1 MAGER
6 DIHYRAEVRSMGFED
21 APALPIYHLML
32 HEHRAGGWTGVLD
45 LRPRVDT
52 EGEAFDAVIGA
63 GLAPGTACGTT
74 LRMKGGPRAR
84 TWTSV
89 ITAATA
95 KAPDSS
101 ERYAMCALLI
111 ADPLTALRNR
121 RVYFGWGECGL
132 DALVGGAMSCAA
144 NGAGTPGREPALRG
158 MPPIRVYPEVRSE
171 VRRVPYAIARGETLG
186 EWLDALCEALRI
198 RIEILSTSDGRLA
211 IALRDKPPPQSGLNR
226 GGPIEM
232 TADDTVEPST
242 DVIVLGRTT
251 LASSAIERGSM
262 IDVPSRGD
270 PVRFGP
276 RGAVGDI
283 FETPLIS
290 DDEARE
296 RKRRREQRAA
306 LAQVRVHGLTGQPG
320 MLPGRTV
327 RLMQRAPD
335 SADAGGSKDAQSDF
349 GSGQSA
355 GTTTG
360 RDGSVPPAQA
370 ADLGEEHT
378 LFGTSEWQVC
388 EIPHIYRGGGYVN
401 EVALEKASIAW
412 YPEGPHERRR
422 THIVTGIIECAEA
435 EAGERVARDR
445 LGRIPVR
452 LAFMRPKPE
461 ESENEDWSTTLIL
474 AVQTEGGGSTHT
486 VVTDHREG
494 DLCKVRV
501 HGPLSAEIVGFVH
514 RDDRAIKESAIGAT
528 AAVLV
533 GQDSGEWEGFAF
545 EPWRHPDD
553 GGETAAQAG
562 ESGSGTGTVEGGSE
576 EETAP

>member
-6 DIHYRAEVRSMGFED
+6 DIHYRAEVRSMGHED
-21 APALPIYHLML
+21 APALPVYHLML

-52 EGEAFDAVIGA
+52 EGEAFDALIHA
-63 GLAPGTACGTT
+63 GLAPGTACATT

-144 NGAGTPGREPALRG
+144 NAAGTPGREPVLRG
-158 MPPIRVYPEVRSE
+158 MPPIRIYPEVRSA

-186 EWLDALCEALRI
+186 EWLDGLCEALRI

-226 GGPIEM
+226 DGPIEM
-232 TADDTVEPST
+232 TADDTIEPSA
-242 DVIVLGRTT
+242 DVIVLGRTM

-262 IDVPSRGD
+262 IDIPSRGD

-276 RGAVGDI
+276 RGGLGDV

-296 RKRRREQRAA
+296 RQRRREQRAA

-327 RLMQRAPD
+327 RLMRRVPD
-335 SADAGGSKDAQSDF
+335 GADTGGSHDVQTET
-349 GSGQSA
+349 
-355 GTTTG
+355 GTDRNEGTATG
-360 RDGSVPPAQA
+360 GDGSAPPNRTA
-370 ADLGEEHT
+370 GPREEHT
-378 LFGTSEWQVC
+378 LFGSSEWQVC
-388 EIPHIYRGGGYVN
+388 ETPHIYRGGGYVN
-401 EVALEKASIAW
+401 EVALEKSSVAW
-412 YPEGPHERRR
+412 FPEGPHERRR
-422 THIVTGIIECAEA
+422 THMLTGIIECGGTQ
-435 EAGERVARDR
+435 AGERVARDR

-452 LAFMRPKPE
+452 LAFMRPRPE
-461 ESENEDWSTTLIL
+461 DSATEDWSTTMML
-474 AVQTEGGGSTHT
+474 AVQAEAGGSTHT
-486 VVTDHREG
+486 VVADHREG

-501 HGPLSAEIVGFVH
+501 DGPLRAEIVGFVH
-514 RDDRAIKESAIGAT
+514 RDDRAIRESAVGAT
-528 AAVLV
+528 AAVFV
-533 GQDSGEWEGFAF
+533 GQENDKWEGFAF
-545 EPWRHPDD
+545 EPWRPPDD
-553 GGETAAQAG
+553 SGETAAQATAMG
-562 ESGSGTGTVEGGSE
+562 FVEGGSE
-576 EETAP
+576 GEASA

>member
-6 DIHYRAEVRSMGFED
+6 DIHYRAEVRSMGFEE

-32 HEHRAGGWTGVLD
+32 HEHRAGGWTGVID

-52 EGEAFDAVIGA
+52 EGEAFDAVMRA

-101 ERYAMCALLI
+101 ERYATCALLI

-121 RVYFGWGECGL
+121 RVWFGWGECAL
-132 DALVGGAMSCAA
+132 DALVGGAMSCAG
-144 NGAGTPGREPALRG
+144 NGAGTPGREPVLRG
-158 MPPIRVYPEVRSE
+158 MPPIRIYLEVRRE
-171 VRRVPYAIARGETLG
+171 VRRVTYAIAGGETLG
-186 EWLDALCEALRI
+186 EWLDGLCEALRI

-211 IALRDKPPPQSGLNR
+211 IALRDQPPPRSGLNR
-226 GGPIEM
+226 GGPVEM

-242 DVIVLGRTT
+242 DVIVLGRTV
-251 LASSAIERGSM
+251 LASSATERGSI

-270 PVRFGP
+270 PVRFGET
-276 RGAVGDI
+276 GALGDV
-283 FETPLIS
+283 FETPSIS
-290 DDEARE
+290 DDEAHE

-306 LAQVRVHGLTGQPG
+306 LAQVRVYGLTGQPG

-327 RLMQRAPD
+327 RLMQRA
-335 SADAGGSKDAQSDF
+335 ADDADTGDAQDD
-349 GSGQSA
+349 SGNGTNG
-355 GTTTG
+355 GTT
-360 RDGSVPPAQA
+360 A
-370 ADLGEEHT
+370 EEHT

-388 EIPHIYRGGGYVN
+388 ETPHIYRGGGYVN
-401 EVALEKASIAW
+401 EVALEKASTAW

-422 THIVTGIIECAEA
+422 MHVLTGIIECGGTQ
-435 EAGERVARDR
+435 AGERVARDR

-452 LAFMRPKPE
+452 LALMRPKPE
-461 ESENEDWSTTLIL
+461 DSENEDWSTTMML
-474 AVQTEGGGSTHT
+474 AVQTEGGGRTHA
-486 VVTDHREG
+486 VVGDHREG

-501 HGPLSAEIVGFVH
+501 HGPFRAEIVGFVH
-514 RDDRAIKESAIGAT
+514 RDDRAIKESAVPAT
-528 AAVLV
+528 AAMLV
-533 GQDSGEWEGFAF
+533 GQESGEWEGFAF

-553 GGETAAQAG
+553 GGQAAAQADATG
-562 ESGSGTGTVEGGSE
+562 SGSGTVEDGSE
-576 EETAP
+576 NNTSISRAKI

>member
-21 APALPIYHLML
+21 APALPVYHLML

-52 EGEAFDAVIGA
+52 EGEAFDAVMRA

-121 RVYFGWGECGL
+121 RVWFGWGECAL
-132 DALVGGAMSCAA
+132 DALVGGAMSCAG
-144 NGAGTPGREPALRG
+144 NGAGTPGREPVLRG
-158 MPPIRVYPEVRSE
+158 MPPIRIYSE
-171 VRRVPYAIARGETLG
+171 VRGTVHRVPYAIARGETLG
-186 EWLDALCEALRI
+186 EWLDGLCEALRI

-211 IALRDKPPPQSGLNR
+211 IALRDKPPPLSGLNR

-242 DVIVLGRTT
+242 DVIVLGRTM

-262 IDVPSRGD
+262 IDLPSRGD

-276 RGAVGDI
+276 GGALGDI
-283 FETPLIS
+283 FETPFIS

-296 RKRRREQRAA
+296 RIRRREKRGA
-306 LAQVRVHGLTGQPG
+306 LAQVRVYGLTGQPG

-327 RLMQRAPD
+327 RLVQRAPD
-335 SADAGGSKDAQSDF
+335 DADAEDSQDE
-349 GSGQSA
+349 SGNAEST
-355 GTTTG
+355 GTTYG
-360 RDGSVPPAQA
+360 GDASFPPPRAAAARD
-370 ADLGEEHT
+370 EHT
-378 LFGTSEWQVC
+378 LFGASEWQVC
-388 EIPHIYRGGGYVN
+388 ETPHIYRGGGYVN
-401 EVALEKASIAW
+401 EVALEKASDAW
-412 YPEGPHERRR
+412 FPEGPHERRR
-422 THIVTGIIECAEA
+422 THVLTGIIESGGTQ
-435 EAGERVARDR
+435 AGERVARDR

-452 LAFMRPKPE
+452 LAFMRPNPKDQ
-461 ESENEDWSTTLIL
+461 EDWSTTMML
-474 AVQTEGGGSTHT
+474 AVQTEAGGSTHT
-486 VVTDHREG
+486 VLADHREG

-501 HGPLSAEIVGFVH
+501 HGPLRAEIVGFVH
-514 RDDRAIKESAIGAT
+514 RDDRAIKESAVGAT
-528 AAVLV
+528 AALLV
-533 GQDSGEWEGFAF
+533 GQENGEWEGLAF
-545 EPWRHPDD
+545 EPWRRLDD
-553 GGETAAQAG
+553 SGEMAAQASG
-562 ESGSGTGTVEGGSE
+562 TGSGTGAVEGGSE
-576 EETAP
+576 DETAP

>member
-52 EGEAFDAVIGA
+52 EGEAFDAVIRA

-74 LRMKGGPRAR
+74 LRMKDGPRAR

-95 KAPDSS
+95 KAPDSAES
-101 ERYAMCALLI
+101 HAMCALLI

-121 RVYFGWGECGL
+121 RVWFGWGECGL

-144 NGAGTPGREPALRG
+144 NGTGTPGREPVLRG
-158 MPPIRVYPEVRSE
+158 MPPIRIYPEVRST
-171 VRRVPYAIARGETLG
+171 VQRVPYAVARGETLG
-186 EWLDALCEALRI
+186 EWLDGLCEALRI

-211 IALRDKPPPQSGLNR
+211 IALRDGSPPQSGLNR

-242 DVIVLGRTT
+242 DVIVLGRTV
-251 LASSAIERGSM
+251 LASSAGERGSM
-262 IDVPSRGD
+262 LDTPSRGD

-276 RGAVGDI
+276 RGALGDV
-283 FETPLIS
+283 FETPMMS
-290 DDEARE
+290 DDEVRE
-296 RKRRREQRAA
+296 RKRRREDRAA
-306 LAQVRVHGLTGQPG
+306 LAQLRVHGLTGQPG

-335 SADAGGSKDAQSDF
+335 DADTGDSQVDPGN
-349 GSGQSA
+349 GA
-355 GTTTG
+355 GTETTAAG
-360 RDGSVPPAQA
+360 DGSVPPPDA
-370 ADLGEEHT
+370 AASGEEHT

-388 EIPHIYRGGGYVN
+388 ETPHIYRGGGYVN

-412 YPEGPHERRR
+412 YPEGSHERRR
-422 THIVTGIIECAEA
+422 MHILTGIIECGGAR
-435 EAGERVARDR
+435 AGERVARDR

-452 LAFMRPKPE
+452 LALMRPKPE
-461 ESENEDWSTTLIL
+461 DAEDEDWSTTMML
-474 AVQTEGGGSTHT
+474 AVQTESGGRTHT
-486 VVTDHREG
+486 VVADHREG

-501 HGPLSAEIVGFVH
+501 HGPLRAEIVGFVH
-514 RDDRAIKESAIGAT
+514 RDDRAIKESAVGAT

-533 GQDSGEWEGFAF
+533 GQEGGEWEGFAF
-545 EPWRHPDD
+545 EPWKHPDD
-553 GGETAAQAG
+553 AGKAEAQAG
-562 ESGSGTGTVEGGSE
+562 DAASGTGGAEGGSG

>member
-1 MAGER
+1 MAGAQ
-6 DIHYRAEVRSMGFED
+6 DIHYRAEVRSMGHED
-21 APALPIYHLML
+21 APALSIYHLML

-52 EGEAFDAVIGA
+52 EGEAFDAVIRA

-74 LRMKGGPRAR
+74 LRMQGGPRAR

-89 ITAATA
+89 ITAVTA

-121 RVYFGWGECGL
+121 RVYFGWGECDL

-144 NGAGTPGREPALRG
+144 NGAGTPGREPVLRG
-158 MPPIRVYPEVRSE
+158 MPPIRIYPEVRSA

-186 EWLDALCEALRI
+186 EWLDGLCEALRI

-242 DVIVLGRTT
+242 DAIVLGRTT
-251 LASSAIERGSM
+251 LASSAIERGSLVD
-262 IDVPSRGD
+262 IPSRGD

-276 RGAVGDI
+276 RGALGDI
-283 FETPLIS
+283 FDTPLIS

-327 RLMQRAPD
+327 RLMQRPPGDAD
-335 SADAGGSKDAQSDF
+335 SGGSQDARND
-349 GSGQSA
+349 SG
-355 GTTTG
+355 TG
-360 RDGSVPPAQA
+360 RSEGTATGGVGSVPPARA
-370 ADLGEEHT
+370 GAPRDEHT

-388 EIPHIYRGGGYVN
+388 ETPHIYRGGGYVN

-422 THIVTGIIECAEA
+422 THSLTGIIECAEA
-435 EAGERVARDR
+435 EPGERVARDR

-452 LAFMRPKPE
+452 LAFMRPSSE
-461 ESENEDWSTTLIL
+461 ESGHDAWSTTMML
-474 AVQTEGGGSTHT
+474 AVQAGSGGSTHT
-486 VVTDHREG
+486 VVADHREG
-494 DLCKVRV
+494 DLCKVRI
-501 HGPLSAEIVGFVH
+501 HGPLRAEIVGFVH
-514 RDDRAIKESAIGAT
+514 RDDRSIRESAVGTT
-528 AAVLV
+528 AAMIV
-533 GQDSGEWEGFAF
+533 GQVNDEWEGLAF

-553 GGETAAQAG
+553 SGETATQAD
-562 ESGSGTGTVEGGSE
+562 ETGSGTGAAEGGSE
-576 EETAP
+576 PETAL

>member
-6 DIHYRAEVRSMGFED
+6 DIHYRAEVRSMGSED
-21 APALPIYHLML
+21 APALPIHHLML

-45 LRPRVDT
+45 LRPRVET
-52 EGEAFDAVIGA
+52 EGEAFDALIRA

-121 RVYFGWGECGL
+121 RVYFGWGECTL

-144 NGAGTPGREPALRG
+144 NGAGTPGREPVLRG
-158 MPPIRVYPEVRSE
+158 MPPIRIYPEVRSA

-186 EWLDALCEALRI
+186 EWLDGLCEALRI
-198 RIEILSTSDGRLA
+198 RIEILSTGDGRLA

-226 GGPIEM
+226 GGPVEM

-242 DVIVLGRTT
+242 DVIVLGRTM
-251 LASSAIERGSM
+251 LASAAIERGSL
-262 IDVPSRGD
+262 IDIPSRGD

-276 RGAVGDI
+276 EGALGDV

-290 DDEARE
+290 EDEARE

-335 SADAGGSKDAQSDF
+335 DADTGGSQDTRGD
-349 GSGQSA
+349 SG
-355 GTTTG
+355 TG
-360 RDGSVPPAQA
+360 RSEGTAIGGDGSVPPAQTA
-370 ADLGEEHT
+370 APREEHT

-388 EIPHIYRGGGYVN
+388 DIPHIYRGGGYVN
-401 EVALEKASIAW
+401 EVALEKASVAW
-412 YPEGPHERRR
+412 YPEGPRETRR
-422 THIVTGIIECAEA
+422 THMLTGIIECGDA

-461 ESENEDWSTTLIL
+461 ESGNEDCSITMML
-474 AVQTEGGGSTHT
+474 AIQTEAGGSTHT
-486 VVTDHREG
+486 VVADHREG

-501 HGPLSAEIVGFVH
+501 HGPLRAEIVGFVH
-514 RDDRAIKESAIGAT
+514 RDDRAIKESAVGAT
-528 AAVLV
+528 AAVIV
-533 GQDSGEWEGFAF
+533 GQENGQWEGFAF

-553 GGETAAQAG
+553 SGEPAAQATG
-562 ESGSGTGTVEGGSE
+562 TGPETGTVEE
-576 EETAP
+576 

>member
-6 DIHYRAEVRSMGFED
+6 DIHYRAEVRSMGRED

-52 EGEAFDAVIGA
+52 EGEAFDAVMRA

-89 ITAATA
+89 ITATTA

-121 RVYFGWGECGL
+121 RVWFGWGECGL
-132 DALVGGAMSCAA
+132 DALVGGAMSCAGNA
-144 NGAGTPGREPALRG
+144 AGTPGREPVLRG
-158 MPPIRVYPEVRSE
+158 MPPIRIYPEVRRA

-186 EWLDALCEALRI
+186 EWLDGLCEALRI

-211 IALRDKPPPQSGLNR
+211 IALRDQPPPRSGLNR
-226 GGPIEM
+226 GGPVEM

-242 DVIVLGRTT
+242 DVIVLGRTM
-251 LASSAIERGSM
+251 LASSATERGAM
-262 IDVPSRGD
+262 IDLPSRGD

-276 RGAVGDI
+276 QGALGDI
-283 FETPLIS
+283 LETPSIS

-296 RKRRREQRAA
+296 RKRRREKRAA
-306 LAQVRVHGLTGQPG
+306 LAQVRVYGLTGQPG

-327 RLMQRAPD
+327 RLMQRASD
-335 SADAGGSKDAQSDF
+335 GAESGSSADDSRSTASERTTSGGDA
-349 GSGQSA
+349 
-355 GTTTG
+355 
-360 RDGSVPPAQA
+360 SVPPPHA
-370 ADLGEEHT
+370 AAPREEHT
-378 LFGTSEWQVC
+378 LFGASEWQVC
-388 EIPHIYRGGGYVN
+388 ETPHIYRGGGYVN
-401 EVALEKASIAW
+401 EVALEKASEAW
-412 YPEGPHERRR
+412 FPEGPHERRR
-422 THIVTGIIECAEA
+422 MHVLTGIIEHDGTQ
-435 EAGERVARDR
+435 AGERVARDR

-452 LAFMRPKPE
+452 LAFMRPKGE
-461 ESENEDWSTTLIL
+461 DSENEDWSTTMML
-474 AVQTEGGGSTHT
+474 AVQPEGGGRAHT
-486 VVTDHREG
+486 VVADHREG

-501 HGPLSAEIVGFVH
+501 HGPLRAEVVGFVH
-514 RDDRAIKESAIGAT
+514 RDDRAIKESAVGAT

-533 GQDSGEWEGFAF
+533 GQESGAWEGFAF

-553 GGETAAQAG
+553 SGETAAQAA
-562 ESGSGTGTVEGGSE
+562 ESQSESENLEGGSDE
-576 EETAP
+576 DTAP

>member
-1 MAGER
+1 M
-6 DIHYRAEVRSMGFED
+6 
-21 APALPIYHLML
+21 
-32 HEHRAGGWTGVLD
+32 T
-45 LRPRVDT
+45 
-52 EGEAFDAVIGA
+52 
-63 GLAPGTACGTT
+63 
-74 LRMKGGPRAR
+74 
-84 TWTSV
+84 
-89 ITAATA
+89 
-95 KAPDSS
+95 
-101 ERYAMCALLI
+101 
-111 ADPLTALRNR
+111 
-121 RVYFGWGECGL
+121 
-132 DALVGGAMSCAA
+132 
-144 NGAGTPGREPALRG
+144 
-158 MPPIRVYPEVRSE
+158 
-171 VRRVPYAIARGETLG
+171 
-186 EWLDALCEALRI
+186 
-198 RIEILSTSDGRLA
+198 GRLA

-335 SADAGGSKDAQSDF
+335 SADAGGLERCAERLRIGAERGDHDRQRRIGPA
-349 GSGQSA
+349 GASGRPRRGAHPLRDQRMA
-355 GTTTG
+355 GV
-360 RDGSVPPAQA
+360 RKSP
-370 ADLGEEHT
+370 
-378 LFGTSEWQVC
+378 TST
-388 EIPHIYRGGGYVN
+388 RGGRVREPRSRSRRPRLPG
-401 EVALEKASIAW
+401 I
-412 YPEGPHERRR
+412 PEGPHERRR

>member
-52 EGEAFDAVIGA
+52 EGEAFDAVIRA

-121 RVYFGWGECGL
+121 TVYFGWGECSL

-144 NGAGTPGREPALRG
+144 NGAGTPGREPALHG
-158 MPPIRVYPEVRSE
+158 MPPIRIYPEVRSE

-242 DVIVLGRTT
+242 AVIVLGRTT
-251 LASSAIERGSM
+251 LASSAIERESM
-262 IDVPSRGD
+262 LDIPARGD

-276 RGAVGDI
+276 RGALGDVLEI
-283 FETPLIS
+283 PLIS

-306 LAQVRVHGLTGQPG
+306 LAQVRVHALTGQPG

-335 SADAGGSKDAQSDF
+335 DVDVGDSQDDAGNVASDGATAGGDA
-349 GSGQSA
+349 
-355 GTTTG
+355 
-360 RDGSVPPAQA
+360 SVAPPQA
-370 ADLGEEHT
+370 AASREEHT
-378 LFGTSEWQVC
+378 LFGESVWQVC
-388 EIPHIYRGGGYVN
+388 ETPHIYRGGGYVN
-401 EVALEKASIAW
+401 EVALEKASVAW

-422 THIVTGIIECAEA
+422 THILTGIIECGDA

-452 LAFMRPKPE
+452 LAFMRPE
-461 ESENEDWSTTLIL
+461 ESENEDWRTTMML
-474 AVQTEGGGSTHT
+474 AVQTEAGGSTHT
-486 VVTDHREG
+486 VVADHREG

-501 HGPLSAEIVGFVH
+501 HGPLRAEIVGFVH

-533 GQDSGEWEGFAF
+533 GQDSGQWEGFAF

-553 GGETAAQAG
+553 GGQTAAQAT
-562 ESGSGTGTVEGGSE
+562 ETETGTGGVEGGSE
-576 EETAP
+576 QETAP

>member
-21 APALPIYHLML
+21 APALPVYHLML

-52 EGEAFDAVIGA
+52 EGEAFDAVIRA

-121 RVYFGWGECGL
+121 RVYFGWGDCRL
-132 DALVGGAMSCAA
+132 DSLVGGAMSCAA
-144 NGAGTPGREPALRG
+144 NGAGIPGREPVLRG
-158 MPPIRVYPEVRSE
+158 MPPIRIYPEVRSA

-186 EWLDALCEALRI
+186 EWLDGLCEALRI
-198 RIEILSTSDGRLA
+198 RIEILSIGDGRVA
-211 IALRDKPPPQSGLNR
+211 IALRDMPPPQSGLNR
-226 GGPIEM
+226 SGPIEM

-242 DVIVLGRTT
+242 DVIVLGRTM
-251 LASSAIERGSM
+251 LASSAIERGS
-262 IDVPSRGD
+262 ILDIPSRGD

-276 RGAVGDI
+276 RGALGDV
-283 FETPLIS
+283 FETPFMS

-306 LAQVRVHGLTGQPG
+306 LAQVRVYGLTGQPG

-327 RLMQRAPD
+327 RLMRRAPD
-335 SADAGGSKDAQSDF
+335 DADTVDSQVDSGNAASKGTTAGGDE
-349 GSGQSA
+349 
-355 GTTTG
+355 
-360 RDGSVPPAQA
+360 SVPPPQA
-370 ADLGEEHT
+370 AALREEHT
-378 LFGTSEWQVC
+378 LFGASEWQVC
-388 EIPHIYRGGGYVN
+388 ETPHIYRGGGYVN

-422 THIVTGIIECAEA
+422 NAP
-435 EAGERVARDR
+435 RDR
-445 LGRIPVR
+445 HHRVR
-452 LAFMRPKPE
+452 ERPKPA
-461 ESENEDWSTTLIL
+461 SAS
-474 AVQTEGGGSTHT
+474 
-486 VVTDHREG
+486 RE
-494 DLCKVRV
+494 
-501 HGPLSAEIVGFVH
+501 
-514 RDDRAIKESAIGAT
+514 T
-528 AAVLV
+528 A
-533 GQDSGEWEGFAF
+533 SGEFPCASP
-545 EPWRHPDD
+545 PWGRSPRRAR
-553 GGETAAQAG
+553 TR
-562 ESGSGTGTVEGGSE
+562 TG
-576 EETAP
+576 APR

>member
-6 DIHYRAEVRSMGFED
+6 DIHYRAEVRSMGSED

-52 EGEAFDAVIGA
+52 EGEALDAVIRA
-63 GLAPGTACGTT
+63 GLAPGSACGTT

-121 RVYFGWGECGL
+121 RVYFGWGECTL

-144 NGAGTPGREPALRG
+144 NGAGTPGREPVLRG
-158 MPPIRVYPEVRSE
+158 MPPIRIYPEVRSA
-171 VRRVPYAIARGETLG
+171 VRRIPYAIARGETLG
-186 EWLDALCEALRI
+186 EWLDGLCEALRI
-198 RIEILSTSDGRLA
+198 RIEILSTGDGRLA

-226 GGPIEM
+226 GGPVEM

-242 DVIVLGRTT
+242 DVIVLGRTM
-251 LASSAIERGSM
+251 LASSAGERGSM
-262 IDVPSRGD
+262 VDIPSRGD

-276 RGAVGDI
+276 RGALGDI

-335 SADAGGSKDAQSDF
+335 GADTGGSQDAQGDPGMGRSE
-349 GSGQSA
+349 
-355 GTTTG
+355 GTATPG
-360 RDGSVPPAQA
+360 DGSVPPAQTA
-370 ADLGEEHT
+370 APREEHT

-388 EIPHIYRGGGYVN
+388 ETPHVYRGGGYVN

-422 THIVTGIIECAEA
+422 THMLTGIVECGGTQ
-435 EAGERVARDR
+435 AGERVARDR

-452 LAFMRPKPE
+452 LAFMRSKPE
-461 ESENEDWSTTLIL
+461 DSENEDWSPTMML
-474 AVQTEGGGSTHT
+474 AIQTEGGGSTHT
-486 VVTDHREG
+486 VVADHREG

-501 HGPLSAEIVGFVH
+501 HGPLRAEIVGFVH
-514 RDDRAIKESAIGAT
+514 RDDRAIKESAVGVT
-528 AAVLV
+528 VAVLV
-533 GQDSGEWEGFAF
+533 GQENDEWEGLAF

-553 GGETAAQAG
+553 SGETAAQAIG
-562 ESGSGTGTVEGGSE
+562 TGSETGTVEDDSE

>member
-1 MAGER
+1 MAGEQ

-21 APALPIYHLML
+21 APALPVYHLML

-52 EGEAFDAVIGA
+52 EGEAFDAVIRA

-121 RVYFGWGECGL
+121 RVYFGWGDCRL
-132 DALVGGAMSCAA
+132 DSLVGGAMSCAA
-144 NGAGTPGREPALRG
+144 NGAGIPGREPVLRG
-158 MPPIRVYPEVRSE
+158 MPPIRIYPEVRSA

-186 EWLDALCEALRI
+186 EWLDGLCEALRI
-198 RIEILSTSDGRLA
+198 RIEILSIGDGRVA
-211 IALRDKPPPQSGLNR
+211 IALRDMPPPQSGLNR
-226 GGPIEM
+226 SGPIEM

-242 DVIVLGRTT
+242 DVIVLGRTM
-251 LASSAIERGSM
+251 LASSAIERGS
-262 IDVPSRGD
+262 ILDIPSRGD

-276 RGAVGDI
+276 RGALGDV
-283 FETPLIS
+283 FETPFMS

-306 LAQVRVHGLTGQPG
+306 LAQVRVYGLTGQPG

-327 RLMQRAPD
+327 RLMRRAPD
-335 SADAGGSKDAQSDF
+335 DADTVDSQVDSGNAASKGTTAGGDE
-349 GSGQSA
+349 
-355 GTTTG
+355 
-360 RDGSVPPAQA
+360 SVPPPQA
-370 ADLGEEHT
+370 AALREEHT
-378 LFGTSEWQVC
+378 LFGASEWQVC
-388 EIPHIYRGGGYVN
+388 ETPHIYRGGGYVN

-412 YPEGPHERRR
+412 YPEGPHERRP
-422 THIVTGIIECAEA
+422 THLVTGIIECGEA

-461 ESENEDWSTTLIL
+461 EGENEDWSTTMML
-474 AVQTEGGGSTHT
+474 AVQTEGGGNTHT
-486 VVTDHREG
+486 VVADHREG

-501 HGPLSAEIVGFVH
+501 HGPLGAEVVGFVH
-514 RDDRAIKESAIGAT
+514 RDDRSIKESAVGAT

-533 GQDSGEWEGFAF
+533 GQENDEWEGFAF

-553 GGETAAQAG
+553 GGETATQATG
-562 ESGSGTGTVEGGSE
+562 TGSGIGGVEGGSE

>member
-52 EGEAFDAVIGA
+52 EGEAFDAVIRA

-121 RVYFGWGECGL
+121 RVYFGWGECTL

-144 NGAGTPGREPALRG
+144 NGAGTPGRDPVLRG
-158 MPPIRVYPEVRSE
+158 LPPIRIYPEVRSA

-186 EWLDALCEALRI
+186 EWLDGLCEALRI
-198 RIEILSTSDGRLA
+198 RIEILSTGDGRLA
-211 IALRDKPPPQSGLNR
+211 IALRDQPPPQSGLNR

-242 DVIVLGRTT
+242 DVIVLGRTM
-251 LASSAIERGSM
+251 LASSATERGSM
-262 IDVPSRGD
+262 IDIPSRGN

-276 RGAVGDI
+276 RGAMGDV
-283 FETPLIS
+283 FETPFLS

-335 SADAGGSKDAQSDF
+335 DADTASSKDARSDS
-349 GSGQSA
+349 GSGRSEGVTA
-355 GTTTG
+355 G
-360 RDGSVPPAQA
+360 RNGSVPPAQTA
-370 ADLGEEHT
+370 GPGEEHT

-388 EIPHIYRGGGYVN
+388 ETPHIYRGGGYVN

-422 THIVTGIIECAEA
+422 THTLTGIIECGEA
-435 EAGERVARDR
+435 EPGERVARDR

-452 LAFMRPKPE
+452 LAFMRPKSE
-461 ESENEDWSTTLIL
+461 ESGHDAWSTTMML
-474 AVQTEGGGSTHT
+474 AVQAGGGGSTHT
-486 VVTDHREG
+486 VVADHREG
-494 DLCKVRV
+494 DLCKVRI
-501 HGPLSAEIVGFVH
+501 HGPLRAEIVGFVH
-514 RDDRAIKESAIGAT
+514 RDDRAIKESAIGTT

-533 GQDSGEWEGFAF
+533 GQESGEWKGFAF

-553 GGETAAQAG
+553 GGESAAQAT
-562 ESGSGTGTVEGGSE
+562 ETGSGTGTVEGGSE
-576 EETAP
+576 EEMVP

>member
-21 APALPIYHLML
+21 APALPVYQLML
-32 HEHRAGGWTGVLD
+32 HEHRAGGWTGVID

-52 EGEAFDAVIGA
+52 DGEAFDALIRH

-74 LRMKGGPRAR
+74 LRMKDGPRAR

-95 KAPDSS
+95 KATDSS
-101 ERYAMCALLI
+101 ERYATCALLI
-111 ADPLTALRNR
+111 SDPLTALRNR
-121 RVYFGWGECGL
+121 RVYFGWGNCRL

-144 NGAGTPGREPALRG
+144 NAEGTPGREPALRG
-158 MPPIRVYPEVRSE
+158 MPPIKVYPEVRSA

-186 EWLDALCEALRI
+186 EWLDGLCDALRI

-211 IALRDKPPPQSGLNR
+211 IALRDQPPPRSGLNR

-232 TADDTVEPST
+232 TADDSVDPST
-242 DVIVLGRTT
+242 DVIVLGRTV
-251 LASSAIERGSM
+251 LASSPTERGFLL
-262 IDVPSRGD
+262 DVPSRGD

-276 RGAVGDI
+276 RGALSDM
-283 FETPLIS
+283 FEVPLMG

-296 RKRRREQRAA
+296 RKRRKELRAA
-306 LAQVRVHGLTGQPG
+306 LAQVRVYGLTGQPG

-327 RLMQRAPD
+327 RLMRRAPD
-335 SADAGGSKDAQSDF
+335 GDDAGESPDDSDEVGSD
-349 GSGQSA
+349 GSTDRA
-355 GTTTG
+355 GT
-360 RDGSVPPAQA
+360 RDPPPAASASGDEQ
-370 ADLGEEHT
+370 T

-388 EIPHIYRGGGYVN
+388 ETPHIYRGGGYVN
-401 EVALEKASIAW
+401 EVSLEKASVAW
-412 YPEGPHERRR
+412 FPEAPQEGRGM
-422 THIVTGIIECAEA
+422 HIVTGVIECGDAR
-435 EAGERVARDR
+435 AGERVARDR

-452 LAFMRPKPE
+452 LAFMRAQPE
-461 ESENEDWSTTLIL
+461 GSENEEWSTTMMLT
-474 AVQTEGGGSTHT
+474 VQSEGAGSTRT
-486 VVTDHREG
+486 VLADHREG
-494 DLCKVRV
+494 DLCRVRV
-501 HGPLSAEIVGFVH
+501 HGPLRAEIVGFVH

-533 GQDSGEWEGFAF
+533 GQERSDWEGFAF

-553 GGETAAQAG
+553 SPETPSPADD
-562 ESGSGTGTVEGGSE
+562 SGSGTGNGTDASGE
-576 EETAP
+576 EPAP

>member
-6 DIHYRAEVRSMGFED
+6 DIHYRAEVCSMGFED

-52 EGEAFDAVIGA
+52 EGEAFDAVIRA

-158 MPPIRVYPEVRSE
+158 MPPIRVYPEMRSE

-211 IALRDKPPPQSGLNR
+211 IALRDQPPPQSGLNR

-232 TADDTVEPST
+232 TVDDTVEPST
-242 DVIVLGRTT
+242 DVIVLGRTM
-251 LASSAIERGSM
+251 LASAATERGSM
-262 IDVPSRGD
+262 LDIPSRGD

-276 RGAVGDI
+276 RGALGDVL
-283 FETPLIS
+283 ETPLMS
-290 DDEARE
+290 EDEARE
-296 RKRRREQRAA
+296 RMRRREQRAA
-306 LAQVRVHGLTGQPG
+306 LAQVRVYGLTGQPG

-335 SADAGGSKDAQSDF
+335 RADTGDSQDDSGNGESKGTTAGGDA
-349 GSGQSA
+349 
-355 GTTTG
+355 
-360 RDGSVPPAQA
+360 SVAPPQA
-370 ADLGEEHT
+370 AASREEHT
-378 LFGTSEWQVC
+378 LFGESEWQVC
-388 EIPHIYRGGGYVN
+388 ETPHIYRGGGYVN
-401 EVALEKASIAW
+401 EVALEKASVAW
-412 YPEGPHERRR
+412 FPEGPHERRR
-422 THIVTGIIECAEA
+422 THILTGIVECGDA

-461 ESENEDWSTTLIL
+461 EGENEDWSTTMML

-486 VVTDHREG
+486 VVADHREG
-494 DLCKVRV
+494 DLCRVRV
-501 HGPLSAEIVGFVH
+501 HGPLRAEIVGFVH

-553 GGETAAQAG
+553 GRETAAQAG
-562 ESGSGTGTVEGGSE
+562 ETGTGTVESGSE
-576 EETAP
+576 GETAP

>member
-52 EGEAFDAVIGA
+52 EGEAFDAVIRA

-74 LRMKGGPRAR
+74 LSMQGGRRAR

-95 KAPDSS
+95 KAPDAS

-121 RVYFGWGECGL
+121 RVYFGWGECRL

-144 NGAGTPGREPALRG
+144 NGAGTPGREPVLRG
-158 MPPIRVYPEVRSE
+158 MPPIKIYPEVRGA
-171 VRRVPYAIARGETLG
+171 VRRVPYAIARGETFG
-186 EWLDALCEALRI
+186 EWLDGLCEALRI

-211 IALRDKPPPQSGLNR
+211 IALRDQPPPQSGLNR

-242 DVIVLGRTT
+242 DVIVLGRTM
-251 LASSAIERGSM
+251 LASSASERGSM
-262 IDVPSRGD
+262 LDIPSRGD
-270 PVRFGP
+270 PVRFGA
-276 RGAVGDI
+276 RGALGDV
-283 FETPLIS
+283 FETPWMS

-306 LAQVRVHGLTGQPG
+306 LAQVRVYGLTGQPG

-335 SADAGGSKDAQSDF
+335 DADSASPQDARSD
-349 GSGQSA
+349 SG
-355 GTTTG
+355 TG
-360 RDGSVPPAQA
+360 RSEGTATGGNESVPPGQPAGS
-370 ADLGEEHT
+370 GEEHT

-388 EIPHIYRGGGYVN
+388 ETPHIYRGGGYVN
-401 EVALEKASIAW
+401 KVALEKASIAW

-422 THIVTGIIECAEA
+422 THIVTGIIECGEA
-435 EAGERVARDR
+435 QAGERVARDR

-452 LAFMRPKPE
+452 LAFTRPKPE
-461 ESENEDWSTTLIL
+461 ESENEDWSTTMML

-486 VVTDHREG
+486 MVADHREG

-501 HGPLSAEIVGFVH
+501 HGPLRAEIAGFVH

-528 AAVLV
+528 AALLV
-533 GQDSGEWEGFAF
+533 GQESGEWKGFAF

-553 GGETAAQAG
+553 SGETATQAD
-562 ESGSGTGTVEGGSE
+562 EAGTGTGGVEGGSE
-576 EETAP
+576 GETAP

>member
-52 EGEAFDAVIGA
+52 EGEAFDAVIRA

-144 NGAGTPGREPALRG
+144 NGAGTPGREPVLRG
-158 MPPIRVYPEVRSE
+158 MPPIRIYPEVRSAL
-171 VRRVPYAIARGETLG
+171 RRVPYAIARGETLG
-186 EWLDALCEALRI
+186 EWLDGLCEALRI

-211 IALRDKPPPQSGLNR
+211 IALRDRPPPQSGLNR

-242 DVIVLGRTT
+242 DVIVVGRTM
-251 LASSAIERGSM
+251 LASSAGERGSM
-262 IDVPSRGD
+262 LDIPSRGD

-276 RGAVGDI
+276 RGALGDV
-283 FETPLIS
+283 FEFPLMS
-290 DDEARE
+290 DDEAQE

-335 SADAGGSKDAQSDF
+335 DADTGDLRDDSGNGASEGTTAGGDASI
-349 GSGQSA
+349 
-355 GTTTG
+355 
-360 RDGSVPPAQA
+360 PPSQTA
-370 ADLGEEHT
+370 ASGEEHT

-388 EIPHIYRGGGYVN
+388 ETPHIYRGGGYVN
-401 EVALEKASIAW
+401 EVALEKASVAW
-412 YPEGPHERRR
+412 FPEGPHERRR
-422 THIVTGIIECAEA
+422 THIVTGIIECGGTQ
-435 EAGERVARDR
+435 AGERVARDR
-445 LGRIPVR
+445 LGRVPVR
-452 LAFMRPKPE
+452 LAFTRPMPE
-461 ESENEDWSTTLIL
+461 DSENEDWSPTMML
-474 AVQTEGGGSTHT
+474 AVQTEGGGDTHT
-486 VVTDHREG
+486 VVADHREG

-501 HGPLSAEIVGFVH
+501 HGPLRAEIVGFVH

-528 AAVLV
+528 AAVFV
-533 GQDSGEWEGFAF
+533 GQESGEWEGFAF

-553 GGETAAQAG
+553 TGATPAQAD
-562 ESGSGTGTVEGGSE
+562 EAGSGAGSVEGGSE
-576 EETAP
+576 GETAP

>member
-6 DIHYRAEVRSMGFED
+6 EIHYRAEVRSMGFED

-32 HEHRAGGWTGVLD
+32 HEHRAGGWTGVID

-52 EGEAFDAVIGA
+52 EGEAFDAVMRA

-89 ITAATA
+89 ITAAAAT
-95 KAPDSS
+95 APDASQ
-101 ERYAMCALLI
+101 RYATCALLI

-121 RVYFGWGECGL
+121 RVWFGWGDCAL

-144 NGAGTPGREPALRG
+144 NGAGTPGREPVLRG
-158 MPPIRVYPEVRSE
+158 MPPIRIYPEVRDA
-171 VRRVPYAIARGETLG
+171 VRRVPYAIARGETFG
-186 EWLDALCEALRI
+186 EWLDGLCEALRI

-211 IALRDKPPPQSGLNR
+211 IALRDMPPSVSGLNR

-232 TADDTVEPST
+232 IADDTVEPST
-242 DVIVLGRTT
+242 DVIVLGRAM
-251 LASSAIERGSM
+251 LASSATERGSM
-262 IDVPSRGD
+262 IDIPSRGD

-276 RGAVGDI
+276 DGALGDI
-283 FETPLIS
+283 LDTPSIT

-306 LAQVRVHGLTGQPG
+306 LAQVRVYGLTGQPG

-327 RLMQRAPD
+327 RLMQRVREG
-335 SADAGGSKDAQSDF
+335 ADAGDSRAA
-349 GSGQSA
+349 A
-355 GTTTG
+355 GNGKSEGTATRAG
-360 RDGSVPPAQA
+360 ASVPPPR
-370 ADLGEEHT
+370 ADASGEEHT

-388 EIPHIYRGGGYVN
+388 ETPHIYRGGGYVN
-401 EVALEKASIAW
+401 EVALEKASDAW
-412 YPEGPHERRR
+412 YPEGPHERHRI
-422 THIVTGIIECAEA
+422 HVLTGVIECGATQ
-435 EAGERVARDR
+435 AGVRVARDR

-452 LAFMRPKPE
+452 LALMRPKSDDD
-461 ESENEDWSTTLIL
+461 ESDTWSTTMML
-474 AVQTEGGGSTHT
+474 AVQTEGGGGTST
-486 VVTDHREG
+486 VVVDHREG
-494 DLCKVRV
+494 DICKVRV
-501 HGPLSAEIVGFVH
+501 HGPIRAEIVGFVH
-514 RDDRAIKESAIGAT
+514 RDDRAIKEGALGT
-528 AAVLV
+528 TVAVVV
-533 GQDSGEWEGFAF
+533 GQQNGEWEGLGF

-553 GGETAAQAG
+553 GGEAAAQTD
-562 ESGSGTGTVEGGSE
+562 ETESGTGGPEGGSA